1 VTGEYDPLC
10 SKCEEVMQPYLDG
23 ALSDVEIAEAQA
35 HLDRCGYC
43 ARRYR
48 FEVHLR
54 RFVRQATV
62 EPMPLALK
70 QRLLELRTPLVG
82 P

>member
-1 VTGEYDPLC
+1 MAGEYDPLC
-10 SKCEEVMQPYLDG
+10 AKCEEVMQPYLDG
-23 ALSDVEIAEAQA
+23 ALSDDQIAEAQA
-35 HLDRCGYC
+35 HLDGCGYC

-54 RFVRQATV
+54 HFVRSAAV
-62 EPMPLALK
+62 EPMPPQLK
-70 QRLLELRTPLVG
+70 KRLLELRTPLVG

>member
-1 VTGEYDPLC
+1 
-10 SKCEEVMQPYLDG
+10 MQPYLDG
-23 ALSDVEIAEAQA
+23 ALSDDEIAEAQG

-54 RFVRQATV
+54 HFVRQAAV
-62 EPMPLALK
+62 EPMPPQLK
-70 QRLLELRTPLVG
+70 KRLLELRTPLVG

>member
-1 VTGEYDPLC
+1 
-10 SKCEEVMQPYLDG
+10 MQPYLDG
-23 ALSDVEIAEAQA
+23 ALTDGEIAEAQG

-54 RFVRQATV
+54 RFVRQAAV
-62 EPMPLALK
+62 EPMPPQLK
-70 QRLLELRTPLVG
+70 QLLLELRTPLVG

>member
-1 VTGEYDPLC
+1 MTDYDALC
-10 SKCEEVMQPYLDG
+10 AKCEEVMQPYLDG
-23 ALSDVEIAEAQA
+23 ALTDVEIAEAQG

-62 EPMPLALK
+62 EPMPLGLK

>member
-1 VTGEYDPLC
+1 
-10 SKCEEVMQPYLDG
+10 MQPYLDG
-23 ALSDVEIAEAQA
+23 ALSDEEIAEAQR

-54 RFVRQATV
+54 HFVRQAAV
-62 EPMPLALK
+62 EPMPVELK
-70 QRLLELRTPLVG
+70 ERLLALRTPLVG

>member
-1 VTGEYDPLC
+1 
-10 SKCEEVMQPYLDG
+10 MQPYLDG
-23 ALSDVEIAEAQA
+23 DLSDEEIAEAQA

-54 RFVRQATV
+54 HFVRQAAV
-62 EPMPLALK
+62 EPMPPQLK
-70 QRLLELRTPLVG
+70 KRLLELRTPLVG

>member
-1 VTGEYDPLC
+1 MSSEYDELC
-10 SKCEEVMQPYLDG
+10 AKCEEVMQPYLDG
-23 ALSDVEIAEAQA
+23 ALSDAEIAEAQS

-54 RFVRQATV
+54 RFVRQAAV
-62 EPMPLALK
+62 EPMPPQLE

>member
-1 VTGEYDPLC
+1 MTDYDALC
-10 SKCEEVMQPYLDG
+10 AKCEEVMQPYLDG
-23 ALSDVEIAEAQA
+23 ALTDVEIAEAQG

-62 EPMPLALK
+62 EPMPAQLK

>member
-1 VTGEYDPLC
+1 VASDYDPLC
-10 SKCEEVMQPYLDG
+10 AKCEEVMQPYLDG
-23 ALSDVEIAEAQA
+23 VLSDDEIAEAKG
-35 HLDRCGYC
+35 HLNRCGYC

-54 RFVRQATV
+54 RFVRNAV
-62 EPMPLALK
+62 VSPMPIELKHRLAA
-70 QRLLELRTPLVG
+70 LRTPLVG